1 MEEFPIKRAFIEEVF
16 PVKEVSGESAKEKN
30 IRHGHISTLHI
41 WWARR
46 PLASSRTTS
55 YASLIEYSEE
65 KEGEIKEFIKKLAKW
80 ENSTDLEII
89 KKAREDI
96 KKSLGYVPRVLD
108 PFSGG
113 GAIPLECLRLGCE
126 VYANDYNPVAVLILK
141 SVLEYPQKY
150 GRKESIKT
158 MENKDS
164 YEDTKKWKS
173 ILKYD
178 TDDKNPLLEDVKK
191 WGNWVLEEAK
201 KEIGRFYPV
210 EEDGSIPVGYIWART
225 VPCQNPSCNAE
236 IPLMRQFWLAKKSN
250 KKVALY
256 PYVENGEVKFKII
269 KDTDTKTKIIKKGGK
284 EHVIF
289 ELPKIIEPQNSEY
302 FDPSEGTVKKGIVTC
317 PVCGSTIS
325 AKTLK
330 KLFQEKKN
338 GEKLIA
344 VVLHNP
350 KERGK
355 KYRVATEKDV
365 KIFKEAEKYLEKKRE
380 EFIDKW
386 GFNPVPDEKMPKNM
400 TGCIAPPNY
409 GMYMWEDLFNARQK
423 LALITFMDK
432 IREAYYKILDELKD
446 RDGIENKEDYAKAVV
461 TYLALA
467 LDRLA
472 DKNANLVVYN
482 VAGEKIE
489 HVFGRQALPITWDYI
504 ELDPFSD
511 ANGDW
516 KANLNWVVY
525 VLEHLS
531 QIPPTETNFIPK
543 VTQASATSLPYPDN
557 FFDAVFTDPPY
568 YNSVP
573 YADLSDFFYVWLKRT
588 IGDLY
593 PDLFSTPLT
602 PKSQEITEMASWDKE
617 RYAYKDKKFFEE
629 NLKKAFKE
637 IYRVLKPNGIAV
649 IVYAHKTT
657 EGWETIINA
666 LLESGL
672 IITASYPLHTE
683 MKARLRAKESAA
695 LASSIYIVA
704 RKMQKEE
711 IGWLNEVKEEIKK
724 HLHKKLDKLWKEGIG
739 GADFF
744 ISAIGSAI
752 EIFGKYNKIM
762 DYEGNEIKGDKLLE
776 YVREIVTDYAVKQII
791 HNGFAE
797 ELSPLSRF
805 YLLYRWSYGTSKV
818 IFDEA
823 RKLAQSVGLN
833 LEKEWNKGFIKKDK
847 EYIYLLGPHERKL
860 EELKEPKDL
869 VDVLHKV
876 LKLWEKGDREGII
889 KTLQETNYLK
899 DSFFKFAQ
907 AISETLPKDSKEK
920 KLLDG
925 FLVGRENIIKSAKD
939 EKLDKWIK

>member
-16 PVKEVSGESAKEKN
+16 PVREVSEESAKEKN

-65 KEGEIKEFIKKLAKW
+65 KEDDTKEFIKKLAKW
-80 ENSTDLEII
+80 ENSTNSAII
-89 KKAREDI
+89 KRAREDI

-113 GAIPLECLRLGCE
+113 GAIPLEALRLGCE

-141 SVLEYPQKY
+141 AVLEFPQKY
-150 GRKESIKT
+150 GRMKRKNALGVEEI
-158 MENKDS
+158 
-164 YEDTKKWKS
+164 Y
-173 ILKYD
+173 
-178 TDDKNPLLEDVKK
+178 NPLLEDVKK

-201 KEIGRFYPV
+201 KEIGRFYPI

-256 PYVENGEVKFKII
+256 PYVEDGEVKFKIVGDGYE
-269 KDTDTKTKIIKKGGK
+269 KMPDD
-284 EHVIF
+284 
-289 ELPKIIEPQNSEY
+289 
-302 FDPSEGTVKKGIVTC
+302 FDPSKGTVKRAIVTC
-317 PVCGSTIS
+317 PVCGSVIE
-325 AKTLK
+325 AKTLRS
-330 KLFQEKKN
+330 LFKEGKN
-338 GEKLIA
+338 GERLVA

-350 KERGK
+350 KEKGK

-365 KIFKEAEKYLEKKRE
+365 EIFREAEKYLEKKRE

-386 GFNPVPDEKMPKNM
+386 GFDPVPDEPLPPKG
-400 TGCIAPPNY
+400 TLGFRVQGY
-409 GMYMWEDLFNARQK
+409 GMDKWGDLFNARQK

-432 IREAYYKILDELKD
+432 IREAYYKILEELKD
-446 RDGIENKEDYAKAVV
+446 REDIEDKEDYAKAVV
-461 TYLALA
+461 TYLSCALS
-467 LDRLA
+467 RLI
-472 DKNANLVVYN
+472 DQESILVPWITQLEA
-482 VAGEKIE
+482 VA
-489 HVFGRQALPITWDYI
+489 HTFNRQALAMVWDYV
-504 ELDPFSD
+504 EAFPFTYYEN
-511 ANGDW
+511 AIDW
-516 KANLNWVVY
+516 VIR

-531 QIPPTETNFIPK
+531 QIPPIENNSIPK

-568 YNSVP
+568 YDNVP
-573 YADLSDFFYVWLKRT
+573 YSYLSDFFYVWLKRT

-602 PKSQEITEMASWDKE
+602 PKSQEIVAYTHNKSWED
-617 RYAYKDKKFFEE
+617 AKKFFEE

-711 IGWLNEVKEEIKK
+711 IGWLNEVKEDIKK
-724 HLHKKLDKLWKEGIG
+724 HLHKKLDKLWNEGIG

-752 EIFGKYNKIM
+752 EIFGRYNKIM

-791 HNGFAE
+791 HNGFAD

-925 FLVGRENIIKSAKD
+925 FLVGRENIIKSAR
-939 EKLDKWIK
+939 EQRKLDEFFKIE

>member
-16 PVKEVSGESAKEKN
+16 PVKEVSEESAKEKN

-65 KEGEIKEFIKKLAKW
+65 KEDDIKDFIKDLAKW
-80 ENSTDLEII
+80 ENSTNSAII
-89 KKAREDI
+89 KRAREDI

-141 SVLEYPQKY
+141 AVLEYPQKY
-150 GRKESIKT
+150 GRKKSIET

-191 WGNWVLEEAK
+191 WGNYVLEEAK

-210 EEDGSIPVGYIWART
+210 DEDGSIPVGYIWART

-256 PYVENGEVKFKII
+256 PYVEDGEAKFKIVGDGYE
-269 KDTDTKTKIIKKGGK
+269 KMPDD
-284 EHVIF
+284 
-289 ELPKIIEPQNSEY
+289 
-302 FDPSEGTVKKGIVTC
+302 FDPSKGTVKRAIVTC
-317 PVCGSTIS
+317 PVCGSVID
-325 AKTLK
+325 AKTLRN
-330 KLFQEKKN
+330 LFKEGKS
-338 GEKLIA
+338 GERLVA

-355 KYRVATEKDV
+355 KYRVATEMDV
-365 KIFKEAEKYLEKKRE
+365 EIFKEAEIYLEKKRE

-386 GFNPVPDEKMPKNM
+386 GFDPVPDEPLPPKG
-400 TGCIAPPNY
+400 TLGFRVQGY
-409 GMYMWEDLFNARQK
+409 GMDKWEDLFNARQK

-432 IREAYYKILDELKD
+432 IREAYYKILEELKD
-446 RDGIENKEDYAKAVV
+446 RENIEDKEDYAKAIV
-461 TYLALA
+461 TYLAFG

-472 DKNANLVVYN
+472 DYNSNLTVWA
-482 VAGEKIE
+482 VAGEFIA
-489 HVFGRQALPITWDYI
+489 HTFGRQALPMVWDYF
-504 ELDPFSD
+504 ELNPWSS
-511 ANGDW
+511 ATGDW
-516 KANLNWVVY
+516 NSAMDWIIS

-531 QIPPTETNFIPK
+531 QISPTENNSIPK
-543 VTQASATSLPYPDN
+543 VTHSSAISLPYPDN

-568 YNSVP
+568 YDNVP
-573 YADLSDFFYVWLKRT
+573 YSYLSDFFYVWLKRT

-602 PKSQEITEMASWDKE
+602 PKSQEIVAYTHNKSWED
-617 RYAYKDKKFFEE
+617 AKKFFEE

-672 IITASYPLHTE
+672 VITASYPIHTE

-724 HLHKKLDKLWKEGIG
+724 HLHKKLDKLWEEGIG

-752 EIFGKYNKIM
+752 EIFGRYNKIM

-791 HNGFAE
+791 HNGFAD

>member
-16 PVKEVSGESAKEKN
+16 PVKEVSEESAKEKN

-65 KEGEIKEFIKKLAKW
+65 KEDDTKEFIKKLAKW
-80 ENSTDLEII
+80 ENSTNSAII
-89 KKAREDI
+89 KRAREDI

-113 GAIPLECLRLGCE
+113 GAIPLEALRLGCE

-141 SVLEYPQKY
+141 AVLEFPQKY
-150 GRKESIKT
+150 GRMKRKNSLGVEEI
-158 MENKDS
+158 
-164 YEDTKKWKS
+164 Y
-173 ILKYD
+173 
-178 TDDKNPLLEDVKK
+178 NPLLEDVKK

-201 KEIGRFYPV
+201 KEIGRFYPI

-256 PYVENGEVKFKII
+256 PYVEDGEVKFKIVG
-269 KDTDTKTKIIKKGGK
+269 DGY
-284 EHVIF
+284 
-289 ELPKIIEPQNSEY
+289 EPMPDD
-302 FDPSEGTVKKGIVTC
+302 FDPSKGTVKRAIVTC
-317 PVCGSTIS
+317 PVCGSVIE
-325 AKTLK
+325 AKTLRS
-330 KLFQEKKN
+330 LFKEGKN
-338 GEKLIA
+338 GERLVA

-350 KERGK
+350 KEKGK

-365 KIFKEAEKYLEKKRE
+365 EIFREAEKYLEKKRE

-386 GFNPVPDEKMPKNM
+386 GFDPVPDEYLPEKGTLGISPYWTKPKRW
-400 TGCIAPPNY
+400 G
-409 GMYMWEDLFNARQK
+409 DLFNARQK

-432 IREAYYKILDELKD
+432 VREVYYKILDELKD
-446 RDGIENKEDYAKAVV
+446 RENIEDKESYAKAVV
-461 TYLALA
+461 TYLALGIDWMA
-467 LDRLA
+467 N
-472 DKNANLVVYN
+472 KNSR
-482 VAGEKIE
+482 I
-489 HVFGRQALPITWDYI
+489 VFYDTGHETITQTFNRHDLPMSWDYM
-504 ELDPFSD
+504 EVNPFNPSTGGLKSYINFQSKVINFCSLSSD
-511 ANGDW
+511 MHA
-516 KANLNWVVY
+516 
-525 VLEHLS
+525 
-531 QIPPTETNFIPK
+531 K

-568 YNSVP
+568 YDNVP
-573 YADLSDFFYVWLKRT
+573 YSYLSDFFYVWLKRT

-602 PKSQEITEMASWDKE
+602 PKSQEIVAYTHNKSWED
-617 RYAYKDKKFFEE
+617 AKKFFEE

-711 IGWLNEVKEEIKK
+711 IGWLNEVKEDIKK

-752 EIFGKYNKIM
+752 EIFGRYNKIM

-791 HNGFAE
+791 HNGFAD

-925 FLVGRENIIKSAKD
+925 FLVGRENIIKSAR
-939 EKLDKWIK
+939 EQRKLDEFFKIE